1 MRRQADGV
9 ASSACFFMSQ
19 RDRFLD
25 SLEMSQGDRFL
36 DSSCSKMSQGDRFL
50 DSSCSEKHDP
60 VCMGNQDVIH
70 LVCSQIVTVLF
81 DIK

>member
-25 SLEMSQGDRFL
+25 SLVSQGTCPF
-36 DSSCSKMSQGDRFL
+36 DSSYG
-50 DSSCSEKHDP
+50 EKHDP
-60 VCMGNQDVIH
+60 VCMGNPDVIH